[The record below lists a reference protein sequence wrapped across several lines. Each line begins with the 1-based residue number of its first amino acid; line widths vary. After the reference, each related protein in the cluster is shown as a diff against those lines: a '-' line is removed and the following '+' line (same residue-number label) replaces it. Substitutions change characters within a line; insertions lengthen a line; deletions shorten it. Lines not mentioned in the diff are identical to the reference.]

1 MPALNEPL
9 NLGDLIKYEEDSL
22 NYSRDQVTV
31 ESGQNLELGAVV
43 GRVTATGKVKRFDPN
58 ATDGADLPAGI
69 LLGACNATLIERDDA
84 LLLARH
90 AVVATHAVVWPS
102 GITAEQKA
110 AATAALEARGILI
123 RQSA

>member
-43 GRVTATGKVKRFDPN
+43 GRVTATGKVQRFDPN

-90 AVVATHAVVWPS
+90 AVVATHAVVWPT